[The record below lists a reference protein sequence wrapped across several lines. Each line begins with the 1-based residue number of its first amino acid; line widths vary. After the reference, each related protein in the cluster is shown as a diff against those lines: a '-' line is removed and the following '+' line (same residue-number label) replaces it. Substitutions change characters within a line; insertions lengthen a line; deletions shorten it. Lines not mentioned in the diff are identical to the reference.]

1 MTPAKTAELL
11 AQFVASRTQPPSS
24 NSSSST
30 TKVEPKKEDINTNKK
45 HTPLPKATEDLTQPI
60 MYIDKKTGVLSVD
73 MMWTCTK
80 CSYAYNKVEDTK
92 CEVCRVKRVTTPK
105 EEMAGPDGDF
115 QLLTQV
121 KTVLLF
127 SQLRWELDLL
137 PHRDLRIVTISETK
151 PQ

>member
-1 MTPAKTAELL
+1 
-11 AQFVASRTQPPSS
+11 
-24 NSSSST
+24 
-30 TKVEPKKEDINTNKK
+30 
-45 HTPLPKATEDLTQPI
+45 

-127 SQLRWELDLL
+127 SQLRWELDIL
-137 PHRDLRIVTISETK
+137 PHRDLGIATISETK
-151 PQ
+151 PQLHTVWRIEKFTLHGRNIL

>member
-1 MTPAKTAELL
+1 MCERKNIDLKKYFITNRKNT
-11 AQFVASRTQPPSS
+11 SR
-24 NSSSST
+24 
-30 TKVEPKKEDINTNKK
+30 
-45 HTPLPKATEDLTQPI
+45 PKATEDLTQPI

-127 SQLRWELDLL
+127 SQQRWELDLL
-137 PHRDLRIVTISETK
+137 PHRDLGIVTILETK
-151 PQ
+151 PHTVCKF

>member
-1 MTPAKTAELL
+1 
-11 AQFVASRTQPPSS
+11 
-24 NSSSST
+24 
-30 TKVEPKKEDINTNKK
+30 
-45 HTPLPKATEDLTQPI
+45 

-121 KTVLLF
+121 KTVLVF

-137 PHRDLRIVTISETK
+137 PHRDLGIATISETK
-151 PQ
+151 PQLHTVWKIEKFTLTEEIFCEIDSFETSLVRTLLSRNFCQKMSE